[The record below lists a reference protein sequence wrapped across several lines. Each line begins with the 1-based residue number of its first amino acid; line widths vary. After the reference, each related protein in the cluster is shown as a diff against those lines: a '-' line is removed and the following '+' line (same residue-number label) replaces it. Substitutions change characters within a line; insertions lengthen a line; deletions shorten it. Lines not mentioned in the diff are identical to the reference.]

1 MTFERNSSRIYK
13 NTAFLYIRLIL
24 IMGVT
29 LYSSRVILQVLGV
42 EDFGIFNVVGGLIV
56 LLSFLNNAMTLSVNR
71 FLAYEMGL
79 PNSQDLNKI
88 FSTSVNIHA
97 IIAVIALVFGES
109 IGLWFVN
116 NKLVIPPDRLV
127 AANWIY
133 QFSIVSFVF
142 TVLRVPYNASVI
154 AHENMKLYT
163 YVGIFEA
170 ILKLGIIFLL
180 YIVPG
185 DKLIWYGILMA
196 LFTFLVTVFY
206 YLYCKHRYK
215 ECRYR
220 YVYDKKLSKVM
231 LNYAGISTIGNMSSV
246 VVDQGQNILLN
257 LFFGPIVNAA
267 RSISYQV
274 SSALNSFVSNM
285 YMAATPQITMS
296 YAANDRNFL
305 VKIVNQTSL
314 IVMMFLSL
322 LIVPVLFELPFAMK
336 IWLGDNIP
344 EGTVLFTRL
353 ILLYMFIGNIGRPLL
368 IAIQSSGN
376 ILKVHVYTGLNSLLN
391 LPIAYIALKLFHVE
405 AYIIF
410 IIQIFICALYCIIL
424 LYLSRVQLD
433 WDIKLFVRKVIIP
446 GLLAFGANFLM
457 CGLAHSYLPYGFL
470 RLLIVCVVSLL
481 SMSIISSIVMPQII
495 VRIKNKLF
503 R

>member
-13 NTAFLYIRLIL
+13 NTNFLYVRLIL

-79 PNSQDLNKI
+79 PNSKDLNKI

-109 IGLWFVN
+109 VGLWFVN
-116 NKLVIPPDRLV
+116 NKLVIPPDRLI

-170 ILKLGIIFLL
+170 ILKLGIVFLL

-196 LFTFLVTVFY
+196 LFAFLVTVFY
-206 YLYCKHRYK
+206 YLYCKHRYE
-215 ECRYR
+215 ECTYR

-231 LNYAGISTIGNMSSV
+231 LSYAGISTIGNMSSV

-257 LFFGPIVNAA
+257 LFFGPVVNAA

-314 IVMMFLSL
+314 IVMLFLSL

-368 IAIQSSGN
+368 IAIQSSCN
-376 ILKVHVYTGLNSLLN
+376 IWKVHVYTGLNSLLS
-391 LPIAYIALKLFHVE
+391 LPIAYIALKVFKVE

-410 IIQIFICALYCIIL
+410 IIQIFICVSYCIIL

-446 GLLAFGANFLM
+446 GLLAFGVNFLM
-457 CGLAHSYLPYGFL
+457 CGLAHSYLPSGFL
-470 RLLIVCVVSLL
+470 RLLIVCMVSLL
-481 SMSIISSIVMPQII
+481 SMVIISSIVMPQII
-495 VRIKNKLF
+495 VFVKNKLF
-503 R
+503 K